1 MRLEASA
8 VHQKRAAQIGRA
20 KGMIWMVSVTIFFA
34 LYDLYFAKLSVFVTI
49 CICIIICAITA
60 ILFAWSMKTLRLAK
74 KLPGDNSIEAIQ
86 RGDSMRR
93 WFLII
98 LIVEIAGFNI
108 APIALWKF
116 DHLQYIVPVVIL
128 IAALHFIP
136 LGRIFEMPVYYF
148 LGIILSL
155 ITIVT
160 MFLVPVSLQIGN
172 LPALVAIPSLS
183 FIFLNWIVILYI
195 LKDAMKYLRKV

>member
-1 MRLEASA
+1 MKIEASA

-34 LYDLYFAKLSVFVTI
+34 LYDLYFAKLSMFLTI
-49 CICIIICAITA
+49 SICIIICAITA
-60 ILFAWSMKTLRLAK
+60 ILFAWIMKTLRLAK
-74 KLPGDNSIEAIQ
+74 KLPDDKSIEAIQ
-86 RGDSMRR
+86 RKDSMRK

-136 LGRIFEMPVYYF
+136 LGRIFAMPVYYF
-148 LGIILSL
+148 HGIILSL

-160 MFLVPVSLQIGN
+160 MFLVPTSLQIGN

-183 FIFLNWIVILYI
+183 FIFLNWIVIIYI

>member
-1 MRLEASA
+1 MKIEESTI
-8 VHQKRAAQIGRA
+8 HQKKAAQIGRS
-20 KGMIWMVSVTIFFA
+20 KGMIWMVSVTTFFA
-34 LYDLYFAKLSVFVTI
+34 LYDLYFVKLSMFLTI
-49 CICIIICAITA
+49 CIFIIICAITA

-74 KLPGDNSIEAIQ
+74 KLPDDKSIDAIQ
-86 RGDSMRR
+86 RRNSMRK

-136 LGRIFEMPVYYF
+136 LGRIFAMPVYYF

-160 MFLVPVSLQIGN
+160 MLLVPASLQIGN
-172 LPALVAIPSLS
+172 LLALVAIPSLS
-183 FIFLNWIVILYI
+183 FIFLNWIVIMYI
-195 LKDAMKYLRKV
+195 LKDAIKYLRKE